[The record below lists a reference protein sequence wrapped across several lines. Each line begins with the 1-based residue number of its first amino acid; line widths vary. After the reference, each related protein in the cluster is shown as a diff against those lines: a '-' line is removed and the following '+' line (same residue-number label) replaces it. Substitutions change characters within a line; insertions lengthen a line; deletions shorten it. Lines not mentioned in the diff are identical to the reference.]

1 MLTYLRNLLISLLSH
16 VLPARTLAR
25 LFRRWHGQHFDMLD
39 EKVSDTTLEGL
50 LGAMEVGIKLFPAW
64 RERVQGFRGTLVFT
78 AKSATNPKREPV
90 QATAIFDGKG
100 MVVRREGAASF
111 NAKVTFSDPLALFSF
126 LLSREHDIGEA
137 LLKNAVETK
146 GNLNYVYRFG
156 FLVMEMTR
164 WMRAIA

>member
-1 MLTYLRNLLISLLSH
+1 MLTYLRNLLISLLSY
-16 VLPARTLAR
+16 LLSQKTLGR
-25 LFRRWHGQHFDMLD
+25 LFRRWHGRHFDRLD

-50 LGAMEVGIKLFPAW
+50 LGAMEVGVKIFPAW
-64 RERVQGFRGTLVFT
+64 RERVRGFRGTIVFT
-78 AKSATNPKREPV
+78 AKSTTNPKREPV
-90 QATAIFDGKG
+90 HATAIFDGKG
-100 MVVRREGAASF
+100 MVVRREGATAF

-126 LLSREHDIGEA
+126 LLSREHDISEA